1 MNSASCMTFNRLMKE
16 IDQLIHTV
24 SESEK
29 RETVAKYQMLQSQI
43 NPHFLYNSLDT
54 IRMMAVLD
62 DKDDIAAALLHL
74 SALFRYHVRNS
85 DRPVMIMEELEQVNN
100 YLALQKL
107 RLQEKLQIVCDA
119 DPSLLGCYVPKILLQ
134 PILENCFSHGFRD
147 AEDVCRI
154 TVSVKAEGDVLRLS
168 VADNGCGMDEETLK
182 TLHAR
187 LRNPVPPGE
196 HGIGLCNVNERLR
209 LYFGAESC
217 LLIESRKGD
226 GTRISFRI
234 PAIRDADALRRYR
247 H

>member
-1 MNSASCMTFNRLMKE
+1 M
-16 IDQLIHTV
+16 
-24 SESEK
+24 
-29 RETVAKYQMLQSQI
+29 
-43 NPHFLYNSLDT
+43 
-54 IRMMAVLD
+54 
-62 DKDDIAAALLHL
+62 
-74 SALFRYHVRNS
+74 
-85 DRPVMIMEELEQVNN
+85 
-100 YLALQKL
+100 
-107 RLQEKLQIVCDA
+107 
-119 DPSLLGCYVPKILLQ
+119 
-134 PILENCFSHGFRD
+134 
-147 AEDVCRI
+147 CRI

-217 LLIESRKGD
+217 LHIESRKGD